1 MGRKVTFSLLN
12 DTASLQAFFAKLY
25 TRCAVKV
32 YLTSHMDA
40 KSLLSSTNPFPPIR
54 WDIFIIPQGILVS
67 CLYSDS
73 YNTDYLL
80 PVKPHNQHP
89 GVLTIRHI
97 PPLLAGCI
105 NWTTDSSEFSPSTRG
120 LAVPK
125 SINSCSLYP
134 GGNGARADSGEDSRR
149 AGGGERAGAY
159 WRSPPGND

>member
-12 DTASLQAFFAKLY
+12 YTASLQVFFAKLY

-54 WDIFIIPQGILVS
+54 WDFFIIPQGILVR

-80 PVKPHNQHP
+80 PVKPYNQHP

-105 NWTTDSSEFSPSTRG
+105 NWTTDSSEFSPSSRG

-125 SINSCSLYP
+125 YINSCSLYP
-134 GGNGARADSGEDSRR
+134 GGNGARVDSGEDSRR

-159 WRSPPGND
+159 W